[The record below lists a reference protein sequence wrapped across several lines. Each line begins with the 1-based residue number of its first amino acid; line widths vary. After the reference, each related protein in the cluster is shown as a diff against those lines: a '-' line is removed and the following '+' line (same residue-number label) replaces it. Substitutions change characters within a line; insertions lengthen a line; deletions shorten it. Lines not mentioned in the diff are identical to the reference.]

1 MTFVTDPIGDL
12 LTRMRNA
19 QHVRH
24 SSCRAPYSRIKLQ
37 LCELLKKQG
46 WIQDVAVMGEDPK
59 KELEVIFSAEKP
71 ALTIQRVSKPG
82 RRVYAGADELKPV
95 LNGFGIA
102 VLTTSKGLLTD
113 IEARDQKIGGEVLCI
128 IS

>member
-1 MTFVTDPIGDL
+1 
-12 LTRMRNA
+12 MRNA

-37 LCELLKKQG
+37 LCELLTKQG
-46 WIQDVAVMGEDPK
+46 WIQGVEVVGEDPK
-59 KELEVIFSAEKP
+59 KEIEVTFSVEKP
-71 ALTIQRVSKPG
+71 ALTITRVSKPG
-82 RRVYAGADELKPV
+82 RRVYSGADELKPV

-102 VLTTSKGLLTD
+102 VLTTSQGLLTD
-113 IEARDQKIGGEVLCI
+113 TEARQKKVGGEVLCL